1 MATEVT
7 VTATADM
14 VDMVDIMEG
23 IYINYIIVTLN
34 YIANM
39 S

>member
-14 VDMVDIMEG
+14 GDMVDIMEG

>member
-1 MATEVT
+1 MATE

-14 VDMVDIMEG
+14 GDMVDIMEG
-23 IYINYIIVTLN
+23 IYIIVILN